1 MKININISVDLIQ
14 CEIQFLRK
22 YFEDP
27 NKIVFLLL
35 CNFSAIAARNPYLS
49 FSKEAEL
56 KDVYESLIKK
66 EILKIDNLRNIS
78 LTTIGKLI
86 VEKIDRGNIIDD
98 LLN

>member
-1 MKININISVDLIQ
+1 MKININISVDLTQ
-14 CEIQFLRK
+14 SEIQFLRK

-27 NKIVFLLL
+27 NQIR
-35 CNFSAIAARNPYLS
+35 SPYFS

-56 KDVYESLIKK
+56 KFYQPVSSFRGQDVYESLIKK

>member
-1 MKININISVDLIQ
+1 MKININISVDLTQ
-14 CEIQFLRK
+14 SEIQFLRK

-27 NKIVFLLL
+27 NQIR
-35 CNFSAIAARNPYLS
+35 SPYFS

-78 LTTIGKLI
+78 LTTIGKLS

>member
-1 MKININISVDLIQ
+1 MKININISVDLTQ
-14 CEIQFLRK
+14 SEIQFLRK

-27 NKIVFLLL
+27 NQIRRVTLVVLGQTIR
-35 CNFSAIAARNPYLS
+35 SPYFS

>member
-1 MKININISVDLIQ
+1 MKININISVDLTQ
-14 CEIQFLRK
+14 SEIQFLRK

-27 NKIVFLLL
+27 NQIR
-35 CNFSAIAARNPYLS
+35 SPYFS
-49 FSKEAEL
+49 FSKAPVISIEGEL